1 MCQKYLFIF
10 HLILLMK
17 SLAVA
22 AYKSEIKIQQLV
34 QLTKNLTHLGVLLFV
49 TLVLFNFTSTCT
61 TCNEKSE
68 FLNNE
73 CSGLNNCMP
82 FQKLALEEGKMR
94 GSLDPVFGH
103 SKDFTMVMSAAS
115 LVAQQFE
122 VTVKEHNLFVWSAV
136 RIIWLG

>member
-1 MCQKYLFIF
+1 
-10 HLILLMK
+10 
-17 SLAVA
+17 
-22 AYKSEIKIQQLV
+22 
-34 QLTKNLTHLGVLLFV
+34 
-49 TLVLFNFTSTCT
+49 
-61 TCNEKSE
+61 
-68 FLNNE
+68 
-73 CSGLNNCMP
+73 MP
-82 FQKLALEEGKMR
+82 FQKLALEEGKLR